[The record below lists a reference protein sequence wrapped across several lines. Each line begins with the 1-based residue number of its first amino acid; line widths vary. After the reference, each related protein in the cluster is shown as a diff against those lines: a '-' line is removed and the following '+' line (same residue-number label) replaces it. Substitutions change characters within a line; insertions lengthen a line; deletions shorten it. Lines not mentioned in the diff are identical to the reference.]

1 MERSEHLRRFDATI
15 ARLERRV
22 DRTLEQCRRFEEMAE
37 VLQVWADHWT
47 TETLERWLHLE
58 DIPQEE
64 REKALVALALQ
75 ATNDAGR
82 AIDSYEPGPR
92 GSDHQTFHQVARIE
106 WEQRQRAH
114 RTTRPR
120 SA

>member
-1 MERSEHLRRFDATI
+1 MGSSKHLRRFDATI

-47 TETLERWLHLE
+47 TETLERWLYLD
-58 DIPQEE
+58 DISREE

-75 ATNDAGR
+75 ATNRAGR
-82 AIDSYEPGPR
+82 VIAEYDPGPR

-106 WEQRQRAH
+106 WEQRQQVRGRRLA
-114 RTTRPR
+114 
-120 SA
+120 